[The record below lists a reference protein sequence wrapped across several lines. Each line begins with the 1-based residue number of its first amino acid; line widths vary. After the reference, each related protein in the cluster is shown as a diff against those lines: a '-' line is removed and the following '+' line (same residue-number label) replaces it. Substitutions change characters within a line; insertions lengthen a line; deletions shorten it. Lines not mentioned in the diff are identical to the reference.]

1 MIEKIVVHGCEA
13 RAGILRGVETLAN
26 AVKITLGPKGRNVVV
41 DHIQNIPIITNDG
54 VTIAKEIVVHDEI
67 EDAGV
72 QILKTACIKTNDIAG
87 DGTTTA
93 MVLAE
98 NIFSEGL
105 KCFTMGANP
114 ILLRNGIKKAVAK
127 VVEYIYDNSKSVQ
140 DNQSI
145 CQVATISSGSV
156 ETGQILAKAFE
167 KVGLDGVITIEDGN
181 NMITSLKV
189 VEGLRIN
196 RGYVSPYMCQD
207 QNKMIAELDN
217 PYILITDKKI
227 STIKEILPIIEKV
240 NNVGG
245 CLFIIAEEI
254 EGDALTTLVINNMR
268 KIFNCVAIK
277 TPYFGDRRKKVLD
290 DIALAVGGK
299 FISGDIFN
307 NFKDVSLED
316 LGRATK
322 IKADKDNTTIIGACG
337 EKEKILE
344 RVCELKERLKD
355 ETNEFDRTT
364 LQQRISNLNGGIAV
378 INVGAESELEMR
390 EKKLRMEDALNATF
404 AAIDEGIV
412 VGGGVALLKAKNVL
426 NDYVENEL
434 NGDEKLGG
442 LIVLKVL
449 EAPIRQIA
457 KNAGV
462 DDGVVV
468 QTVLNNDSETYGYD
482 ALKDEYCDMF
492 ERGIIDP
499 LKVTRTALET
509 AASVASTLLTTE
521 CVVVQDKSKQFIGEP
536 NVCQQI

>member
-1 MIEKIVVHGCEA
+1 MIEKIVVYGEEA
-13 RAGILRGVETLAN
+13 RAGLLRGVETLAK

-41 DHIQNIPIITNDG
+41 DHIKNTPIVTNDG
-54 VTIAKEIVVHDEI
+54 VTIAKEIVVPDEI
-67 EDAGV
+67 EDTGV
-72 QILKTACIKTNDIAG
+72 QILKTACVRTNDIAG

-98 NIFSEGL
+98 KIFSEGL

-114 ILLRNGIKKAVAK
+114 ILLRNGIKKAVAN
-127 VVEYIYDNSKSVQ
+127 VVEYIQKNSKSVQ

-156 ETGQILAKAFE
+156 ETGKILAKAFE

-181 NMITSLKV
+181 NMITSLKI
-189 VEGLRIN
+189 VEGMRIN
-196 RGYVSPYMCQD
+196 RGYISPYMCQD
-207 QNKMIAELDN
+207 QSKMIAELDN

-227 STIKEILPIIEKV
+227 SSIKEILPVIEKV

-290 DIALAVGGK
+290 DIAMAVGGK
-299 FISGDIFN
+299 FISGDVFN

-316 LGRATK
+316 LGRAKK

-337 EKEKILE
+337 DKEKILE
-344 RVCELKERLKD
+344 RVFELKERLKN
-355 ETNEFDRTT
+355 ETNDFDRTT

-378 INVGAESELEMR
+378 VNVGAESELEMR
-390 EKKLRMEDALNATF
+390 EKKLRMEDALNATL

-412 VGGGVALLKAKNVL
+412 VGGGVALLKAKK
-426 NDYVENEL
+426 EL
-434 NGDEKLGG
+434 NNFIESSLFGDEKLGG

-468 QTVLNNDSETYGYD
+468 QTILKNESESFGYD
-482 ALKDEYCDMF
+482 ALKDEFCDMF

-509 AASVASTLLTTE
+509 ASSVASTLLTTE

-536 NVCQQI
+536 NICQ